1 MTLALADLGELLQ
14 LLPVQR
20 AGFALLLAAMGL
32 PVIGVV
38 IVGLDIMP
46 VRFAM
51 MHVALLGIAVGLLT
65 GLDPMLCALVACAL
79 AGAGVAP
86 LARTPDGLSGAMG
99 LLMSLAIAAA
109 LLLLA
114 VSGVNASGAFALLVG
129 SILSVGT
136 PDLVVLGL
144 LAVLVPGLFWWRRRE
159 IGLLLYDREL
169 AQCSGVPV
177 RGLTRAAGP
186 GGGRGRRGDQTHR
199 RAARRRP
206 DPASRTRRA
215 PPRQLAEVDHPV
227 GRRHR
232 RGRQPD
238 RLPCGPV
245 AGLAAR
251 PGPRPDGGGRR
262 PRRPSRPRTENHLM
276 ARTRVRIPSLLA
288 LSAALAPGDRLRGR
302 R

>member
-1 MTLALADLGELLQ
+1 MTAAAHLATADLGELLR

-20 AGFALLLAAMGL
+20 AGVALLLAAVGL

-114 VSGVNASGAFALLVG
+114 VSGVNASGAFALLWG

-136 PDLVVLGL
+136 PDLVVLGV
-144 LAVLVPGLFWWRRRE
+144 LAVAVPGLFWWRRRE

-169 AQCSGVPV
+169 ALCSGVPV
-177 RGLTRAAGP
+177 RALTAALLVLVAVAVAGAIKLTGALLVDALTLLP
-186 GGGRGRRGDQTHR
+186 AL
-199 RAARRRP
+199 AARRLGSSLKSITLW
-206 DPASRTRRA
+206 A
-215 PPRQLAEVDHPV
+215 V
-227 GRRHR
+227 GI
-232 RGRQPD
+232 G
-238 RLPCGPV
+238 V
-245 AGLAAR
+245 AVNLTGF
-251 PGPRPDGGGRR
+251 
-262 PRRPSRPRTENHLM
+262 
-276 ARTRVRIPSLLA
+276 LLA
-288 LSAALAPGDRLRGR
+288 LWLDWPPGPVLVLTAGALVLAVHFIPERRISSWRAPASESLPSSH
-302 R
+302 

>member
-1 MTLALADLGELLQ
+1 MTVTLATADLGALLQ
-14 LLPVQR
+14 LVPVQR
-20 AGFALLLAAMGL
+20 AGIALVLAAIGL

-65 GLDPMLCALVACAL
+65 GLDPMLCALVACAF

-114 VSGVNASGAFALLVG
+114 VSGVNASGAFALLWG

-136 PDLVVLGL
+136 ADLIVLGV
-144 LAVLVPGLFWWRRRE
+144 LAAVVPGLFWWRRRE
-159 IGLLLYDREL
+159 IALLLYDREL

-177 RGLTRAAGP
+177 RALTAALLVLVAVAVAGAIKLTGALLVDALTLLP
-186 GGGRGRRGDQTHR
+186 AL
-199 RAARRRP
+199 AARRLGSSLKSITLW
-206 DPASRTRRA
+206 AIGIGIAVNLT
-215 PPRQLAEVDHPV
+215 
-227 GRRHR
+227 GF
-232 RGRQPD
+232 
-238 RLPCGPV
+238 
-245 AGLAAR
+245 
-251 PGPRPDGGGRR
+251 
-262 PRRPSRPRTENHLM
+262 
-276 ARTRVRIPSLLA
+276 LLA
-288 LSAALAPGDRLRGR
+288 LWLDWPPGPVLVLTAGLVVLVVHFISERRTSSWRAPASTSRPFSH
-302 R
+302 